1 MLNDL
6 VFKLIFGFKQ
16 FERLNKGQYG
26 ILHFMYSVKQ
36 LQSNLSTRVRN
47 GKLQMWPLL
56 TGGLC
61 SECQKLPVRVSRD
74 NLRLSFVDSKPL
86 LAGVL
91 MHRFDCIYNGYVT
104 LKFSFFSCDNKCYI
118 PVCSM
123 RASYPF

>member
-1 MLNDL
+1 MC
-6 VFKLIFGFKQ
+6 VSFKKCA
-16 FERLNKGQYG
+16 
-26 ILHFMYSVKQ
+26 HTQ
-36 LQSNLSTRVRN
+36 LPHCTRSLDVVLRALLEGCNVQPNLFTRVSR
-47 GKLQMWPLL
+47 GEQQKWPLL